1 MRIRTRSVGERIL
14 NSESLAPPS
23 DVRDSQEY
31 IRRWSKGWHAAKARR
46 LRSYLTESA
55 VQLYL
60 DRFARL
66 AAKDYDRAELESVER
81 LWALRAIDELWQRHL
96 VQMEVLRSSVQVR
109 SFGHLDPKDEFRIDG
124 ARAFVSLVESI
135 REAMVKNIF
144 FFIGASV
151 EPTTNFDV
159 DENEDAQ
166 ERQTQN
172 E

>member
-1 MRIRTRSVGERIL
+1 M
-14 NSESLAPPS
+14 
-23 DVRDSQEY
+23 
-31 IRRWSKGWHAAKARR
+31 
-46 LRSYLTESA
+46 
-55 VQLYL
+55 QLYL

-109 SFGHLDPKDEFRIDG
+109 SFGHLDTKDEFRIDG